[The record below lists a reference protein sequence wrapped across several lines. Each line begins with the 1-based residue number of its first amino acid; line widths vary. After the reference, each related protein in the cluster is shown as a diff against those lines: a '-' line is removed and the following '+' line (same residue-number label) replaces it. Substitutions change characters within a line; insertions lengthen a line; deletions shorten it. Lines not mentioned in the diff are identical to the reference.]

1 MSTATTF
8 DRATYRQRRRR
19 AKRILKIRNR
29 CRAQSASVVPELDE
43 LQYHSAWQRTDSEEL
58 INTATHGLGLML
70 AVVGALIVTT
80 SAWQNGNVW
89 HIVGCAIYGLS
100 LIAVYAASTLSHSC
114 SNVRWKNV
122 FRRLDQGFIYL
133 LIVGTYT
140 PFGLAYWRTTAGWL
154 MLAALWS
161 VAILGFFSKV
171 VMAHRVHTISM
182 WSYIVLGWL
191 PILSVPAISPSLPLV
206 IGGWMLVGGL
216 CYTIGTLFLLFDA
229 RIRHFHA
236 VWHVLVIAGSA
247 FHFLGILESVA
258 RAAN

>member
-1 MSTATTF
+1 
-8 DRATYRQRRRR
+8 
-19 AKRILKIRNR
+19 LKSRNR
-29 CRAQSASVVPELDE
+29 CGSKSAGSALELEE
-43 LQYHSAWQRTDSEEL
+43 LQQHSAWQRTDSEEL
-58 INTATHGLGLML
+58 LNTATHGLGLML
-70 AVVGALIVTT
+70 AVIGALVVTA
-80 SAWQNGNVW
+80 SAWHYGNVW
-89 HIVGCAIYGLS
+89 HVIGCAVYAVS

-114 SNVRWKNV
+114 SSVRWKDF

-161 VAILGFFSKV
+161 VAIVGFVSKV
-171 VMAHRVHTISM
+171 VLAHRVHTISM

-191 PILSVPAISPSLPLV
+191 PILSVPIISQYVPLT
-206 IGGWMLVGGL
+206 IGGWMLIGGL
-216 CYTIGTLFLLFDA
+216 CYTIGTLFLFYDA

-236 VWHVLVIAGSA
+236 VWHMMVIAGSA

-258 RAAN
+258 RAGQ